1 MSLVTFV
8 SRLDAGTPEAGSP
21 VLVGDATG
29 WVTGADAGYVT
40 AQTVGTAWVPAEHA
54 APGTTL
60 RISRFDRDID
70 AVIVDG
76 PVDDPAGLRIRR

>member
-1 MSLVTFV
+1 
-8 SRLDAGTPEAGSP
+8 
-21 VLVGDATG
+21 
-29 WVTGADAGYVT
+29 
-40 AQTVGTAWVPAEHA
+40 VGTAWVPAEHA